1 MTLIRNA
8 TLEWSEP
15 VTVQQHEI
23 WQARSGSVFI
33 TTTATPESDDGVA
46 MVLRDGLRLSPGL
59 SVRYRK
65 EGGTD
70 ALIVREVV

>member
-8 TLEWSEP
+8 TLEWSDP
-15 VTVQQHEI
+15 VTVQQTEI
-23 WQARSGSVFI
+23 WQVRRGSVFI
-33 TTTATPESDDGVA
+33 TTTAAPESDDGLA
-46 MVLRDGLRLSPGL
+46 MVLRDGVRLSPGL

-65 EGGTD
+65 EGETD